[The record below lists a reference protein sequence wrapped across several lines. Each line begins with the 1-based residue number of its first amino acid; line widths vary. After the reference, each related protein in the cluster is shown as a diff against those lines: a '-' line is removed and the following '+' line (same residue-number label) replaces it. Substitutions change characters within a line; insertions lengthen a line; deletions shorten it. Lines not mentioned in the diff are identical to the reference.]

1 MECPADTPWLLSP
14 QNCCHES
21 LLLGESTSRI
31 FDFNRPPF
39 HQHNRPLLHQSLRK
53 PLCQF
58 IATPDHQPIS
68 TPECQR
74 TITPNHQP
82 ILVGNYYLYVGT
94 VTFDCP
100 PGGAAWLDTKK
111 APPAPPELPTDVAVD
126 GTTGPGYWVS
136 GIWS

>member
-1 MECPADTPWLLSP
+1 MRVSYL
-14 QNCCHES
+14 ES
-21 LLLGESTSRI
+21 LPAGSFISTG
-31 FDFNRPPF
+31 
-39 HQHNRPLLHQSLRK
+39 LHFTSTTGHCYTRVSVHHCNA
-53 PLCQF
+53 LCQF

-68 TPECQR
+68 TPDRQRTITPECQR

-111 APPAPPELPTDVAVD
+111 VPPAPPELPTDVAVD